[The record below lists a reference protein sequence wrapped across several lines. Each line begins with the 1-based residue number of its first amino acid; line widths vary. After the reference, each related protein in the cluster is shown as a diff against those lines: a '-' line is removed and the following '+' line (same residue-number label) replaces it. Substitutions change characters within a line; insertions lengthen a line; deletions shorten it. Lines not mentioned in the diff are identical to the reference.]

1 DRDGGIGFPLVPELL
16 GPVGFQ
22 ILNTKENTM
31 DTKLNSLSRRAF
43 LRLMA
48 IAASGTLFSGCLPQ
62 GSEPTVSE
70 ADYYVAQAD
79 QLLKD
84 FDDNLP
90 YFNKVLQGDY
100 TDAEIRDINRETR
113 QHYADLILQLPYIGG
128 ETNGLTYN
136 LIQSTWCLAFYQ
148 VLQARGRTVEDV
160 GRMLYKLMEAMGK
173 AYPPGLSRIAGLVET
188 SGLSLDRLKAEA
200 EISQQRRYAEDWV
213 FTAVEG
219 NGDDF
224 DLGVDYTECG
234 ICKFFQAQHASEL
247 TPYMCLLDF
256 PMSVTSDAG
265 LVRTM
270 TLANG
275 DAKCDFRYKLG
286 RPTQPLLPPGFLEG
300 T

>member
-1 DRDGGIGFPLVPELL
+1 
-16 GPVGFQ
+16 
-22 ILNTKENTM
+22 M
-31 DTKLNSLSRRAF
+31 DTKLISLSRRAF

-48 IAASGTLFSGCLPQ
+48 IAASSTLFSGCLPQ
-62 GSEPTVSE
+62 GSEPTISE

-79 QLLKD
+79 RLLRD

-90 YFNKVLQGDY
+90 YFNKILQGDY
-100 TDAEIRDINRETR
+100 TDAEIQDIDHEAR

-136 LIQSTWCLAFYQ
+136 LIQSAWCLGFYQ
-148 VLQARGRTVEDV
+148 VLKARGRTAEDV
-160 GRMLYKLMEAMGK
+160 GRMLYRMVEAWGK
-173 AYPPGLSRIAGLVET
+173 DYPQGMSRLGGLVET
-188 SGLSLDRLKAEA
+188 SSLSLDRLKAEA
-200 EISQQRRYAEDWV
+200 EISQQRRYSEDWV

-234 ICKFFQAQHASEL
+234 ICKFFQVQHASEL

-256 PMSVTSDAG
+256 PMSVTSDCG

-275 DAKCDFRYKLG
+275 DTKCDFRYKLG
-286 RPTQPLLPPGFLEG
+286 RPTQPLLPSGFLKG

>member
-1 DRDGGIGFPLVPELL
+1 MDIKPVSLNRRD
-16 GPVGFQ
+16 
-22 ILNTKENTM
+22 
-31 DTKLNSLSRRAF
+31 F
-43 LRLMA
+43 LRFMA
-48 IAASGTLFSGCLPQ
+48 IAAGGTLFSGCLPQ
-62 GSEPTVSE
+62 ESEPVVSE
-70 ADYYVAQAD
+70 ADYYVAQTE

-90 YFNKVLQGDY
+90 YLHRVLEKDY
-100 TDAEIRDINRETR
+100 TEAEIQEINRESR
-113 QHYADLILQLPYIGG
+113 QHYANLIPQLPYIGG
-128 ETNGLTYN
+128 EANGLTYN

-148 VLQARGRTVEDV
+148 ALKARGRTVNDV
-160 GRMLYKLMEAMGK
+160 GRILYKMIEAMGN
-173 AYPPGLSRIAGLVET
+173 AYPPGMSRLAGMVET
-188 SGLSLDRLKAEA
+188 SSLALDNLKVEA
-200 EISQQRRYAEDWV
+200 EISQQRRYAGDWV

-234 ICKFFQAQHASEL
+234 VCKFFQAQHASEL

-256 PMSVTSDAG
+256 PMSVTSDCG

-286 RPTQPLLPPGFLEG
+286 RPTQPVLPPGFLAG
-300 T
+300 M